1 MRSLIAMYQRIGLV
15 PLIIISLVLGV
26 LIGWLAPSIGIAIGL
41 LGTLFVGALKAVAPI
56 LVFILVMAAISQH
69 RSGNEVYV
77 KPVLIMY
84 MFGTFLAALT
94 AVGASFLFP
103 TDLVLVNADIAQ
115 VPPAD
120 LKEVLTN
127 LMFFFQAQERFQ
139 YFSFHLPKM

>member
-15 PLIIISLVLGV
+15 PLIIIGLILGV
-26 LIGWLAPSIGIAIGL
+26 LIGWLAPNIGVALGL

-84 MFGTFLAALT
+84 MFGTFF
-94 AVGASFLFP
+94 GS
-103 TDLVLVNADIAQ
+103 TDRRWRKLLIPNRANIGQ
-115 VPPAD
+115 C
-120 LKEVLTN
+120 
-127 LMFFFQAQERFQ
+127 Q
-139 YFSFHLPKM
+139 H

>member
-15 PLIIISLVLGV
+15 PLIIVGLVLGV
-26 LIGWLAPSIGIAIGL
+26 LIGWLAPSAGIALGI

-56 LVFILVMAAISQH
+56 LVFVLVLAAISKQ
-69 RSGNEVYV
+69 RSGDEVYV

-103 TDLVLVNADIAQ
+103 IEMVLVNANIEQ
-115 VPPAD
+115 VPPAN
-120 LKEVLTN
+120 LKEVL
-127 LMFFFQAQERFQ
+127 
-139 YFSFHLPKM
+139 